1 MKEDNNYSEAA
12 PEQVPEKKKAGK
24 KKVSPDLKLD
34 IGGTMGTLKDILLNP
49 IAGLR
54 NYIGQG
60 NILVSGIMFIVQ
72 CLLGGWFAVR
82 LTKSMLGAAG
92 SLVDGGTTA
101 KILFT
106 YFFILIV
113 TNVVN
118 ILAFFLVSI
127 IRKNEKSLFQCVDM
141 AAVKLVV
148 TIPLTL
154 LGIIFSF
161 INYTVGVIFL
171 MLIVGASIAYD
182 ASAVVGTARIK
193 SKLPIDVC
201 IIWALSIIVFVI
213 MVKLFGSS
221 AATLAELI

>member
-1 MKEDNNYSEAA
+1 MKDDNNYSEAVE
-12 PEQVPEKKKAGK
+12 EQVEEKKKTRAK
-24 KKVSPDLKLD
+24 KSAPAVSFDFGS
-34 IGGTMGTLKDILLNP
+34 IFGSLKDILVNP

-60 NILVSGIMFIVQ
+60 NILVSGILFIIQ

-82 LTKSMLGAAG
+82 LTKSMIGEAG
-92 SLVDGGTTA
+92 SLISGGMTA

-106 YFFILIV
+106 YFLILLI

-118 ILAFFLVSI
+118 ILGFFLVST
-127 IRKNEKSLFQCVDM
+127 IRRNEKSLFQCVDM
-141 AAVKLVV
+141 AAVKLVI

-161 INYTVGVIFL
+161 MSYTIGVIFL
-171 MLIVGASIAYD
+171 LLIVGASIAYD
-182 ASAVVGTARIK
+182 AAAVVGTAKVK

-201 IIWALSIIVFVI
+201 IIWAVSIIVFVI
-213 MVKLFGSS
+213 MVKLFGDS
-221 AATLAELI
+221 AATLSGLL